1 MDIHRIAE
9 IVKGQT
15 PAGPRQPL
23 RLRQGTVVAHNGDGT
38 VDVTIAGSTA
48 VVAGV
53 QCFDSVNPEEGH
65 GIWLLT
71 DGVDLIAVGTIGATP

>member
-15 PAGPRQPL
+15 PAGARRPL
-23 RLRQGTVVAHNGDGT
+23 RLRQGTVAVDNGDGT
-38 VDVTIAGSTA
+38 VDVTIAGSTT

-53 QCFDSVNPEEGH
+53 KCMDHVTPEEGH
-65 GIWLLT
+65 GIWLLS
-71 DGVDLIAVGTIGATP
+71 DGVDLIGIGTIGASP

>member
-23 RLRQGTVVAHNGDGT
+23 RLRQGTVEADNGDGT
-38 VDVTIAGSTA
+38 IDVTIAGSTT
-48 VVAGV
+48 VIENVP
-53 QCFDSVNPEEGH
+53 CFDSVTVEESH
-65 GIWLLT
+65 GVWLLT
-71 DGVDLIAVGTIGATP
+71 DGVDLIAIGTIGASP

>member
-9 IVKGQT
+9 LV
-15 PAGPRQPL
+15 AGPRQPL
-23 RLRQGTVVAHNGDGT
+23 RLRQGTVSTVNLDGT
-38 VDVTIAGSTA
+38 VDVTIAGSTT

-53 QCFDSVNPEEGH
+53 QCFDSVTPEEGH